1 MRFVLVFSMIF
12 WFSNLQAIEDK
23 ETGLVISSGWDLVR
37 AHCGSCHSHK
47 LVTSQRAD
55 RQTWLSMI
63 RWMQE
68 TQNLWDFDSTTEN
81 MILDYLTREY
91 PPNFNRRRQPI
102 LPNLTPIKSVSIKID
117 NQ

>member
-1 MRFVLVFSMIF
+1 MRFVLVLSMIF

-37 AHCGSCHSHK
+37 THCGSCHSHK

-81 MILDYLTREY
+81 TILDYLAREY
-91 PPNFNRRRQPI
+91 PPNFNRRRQPV
-102 LPNLTPIKSVSIKID
+102 LPNLMPIQSVSNKID